1 MNIRQIEA
9 FHAVM
14 ETGSA
19 TRAAE
24 RLGITQPAISKL
36 LKALRDDC
44 GFLLFQRRGGQLTPT
59 REAQAL
65 ASEVSKLF
73 NGAKRIKEVARAIRE
88 NEWGQITIAAPPAFS
103 IRFLPFILARNF
115 DRLDMRIQVQSRT
128 SPQILDLVAT
138 QQVDIGLSTI
148 PVDHPDVTSRRL
160 MSFPLVCMLP
170 AGHHLAKKQSLH
182 ISDIQAEAFISLPSS
197 DCSFTRAERVFQ
209 VHSAPTKGRIE
220 VPFSE
225 TAAMLVAQGVGVTI
239 VPPFVGL
246 EFDET
251 RIVRRVIEPVEEVE
265 LWLLTAKQRQSPLVV
280 DLLADL
286 LTDLFQRLSKTP
298 MSSILPEIADISGS
312 PRA

>member
-103 IRFLPFILARNF
+103 IR
-115 DRLDMRIQVQSRT
+115 LDMRIQVQSRT

-220 VPFSE
+220 CNDCPAVRWS
-225 TAAMLVAQGVGVTI
+225 
-239 VPPFVGL
+239 
-246 EFDET
+246 
-251 RIVRRVIEPVEEVE
+251 RIR
-265 LWLLTAKQRQSPLVV
+265 
-280 DLLADL
+280 
-286 LTDLFQRLSKTP
+286 
-298 MSSILPEIADISGS
+298 
-312 PRA
+312 